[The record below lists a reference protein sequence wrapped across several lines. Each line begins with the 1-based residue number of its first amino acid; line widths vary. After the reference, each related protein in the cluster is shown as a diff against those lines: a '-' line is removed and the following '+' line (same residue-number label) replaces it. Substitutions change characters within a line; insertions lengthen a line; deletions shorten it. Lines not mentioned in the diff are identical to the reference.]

1 MNTQIIAIANQK
13 GGVGKT
19 TTCANLGI
27 GLAQAGKKV
36 LLIDGDP
43 QGSLTISLGNPQPDK
58 LPFTLSD
65 AMGKIL
71 MDQPIRTGEGILH
84 HAEGVDLMPADI
96 QLSGMEVSL
105 VNAMSRETILRQYL
119 DTLKGQY
126 SHILIDCQPSL
137 GMLTVNALA
146 AANRIIIPV
155 QAEYLP
161 AKGLEQLLS
170 TVNKVKRQI
179 NPKLQID
186 GILLTMVDSRTNFAK
201 EISALLRETYGSKI
215 KVFGTE
221 IPHSVRAKEISA
233 EGKSIFAHDPGG
245 KVAEGYRNLTKEV
258 LKLEKQREKIELA
271 SVDDLFSTEEG
282 RQDAKLEKIQEIP
295 LSELHPFKNHP
306 FKVKDDEAMMET
318 ADSIKQYG
326 VLVPA
331 IARPDPEGGYE
342 LVAGHRRHRASELAD
357 KETMPVIV
365 RDLDDDAAT
374 IIMVDSNLQRESL
387 LPSERAFAYKMK
399 LDAMK
404 HQGERVDL
412 TSSQVGTKLRAD
424 EILAQQAGSSR
435 NQIQRYIRLTELIPE
450 LLDMV
455 DEKKIALNPAYE
467 LSFLKK
473 EEQVDLLDAMDSE
486 QATPSL
492 SQAQRLKKYSQEGHL
507 TLDMMRVIMGEEK
520 KSDLDR
526 VTFTSDTLRK
536 YFPKSYTPQRM
547 QETIIKL
554 LEAWQKKRQRDQER

>member
-1 MNTQIIAIANQK
+1 MKSSA
-13 GGVGKT
+13 
-19 TTCANLGI
+19 
-27 GLAQAGKKV
+27 KKV
-36 LLIDGDP
+36 E
-43 QGSLTISLGNPQPDK
+43 
-58 LPFTLSD
+58 LS
-65 AMGKIL
+65 
-71 MDQPIRTGEGILH
+71 
-84 HAEGVDLMPADI
+84 
-96 QLSGMEVSL
+96 
-105 VNAMSRETILRQYL
+105 
-119 DTLKGQY
+119 
-126 SHILIDCQPSL
+126 
-137 GMLTVNALA
+137 
-146 AANRIIIPV
+146 
-155 QAEYLP
+155 
-161 AKGLEQLLS
+161 
-170 TVNKVKRQI
+170 
-179 NPKLQID
+179 
-186 GILLTMVDSRTNFAK
+186 
-201 EISALLRETYGSKI
+201 
-215 KVFGTE
+215 
-221 IPHSVRAKEISA
+221 
-233 EGKSIFAHDPGG
+233 
-245 KVAEGYRNLTKEV
+245 
-258 LKLEKQREKIELA
+258 

-318 ADSIKQYG
+318 ADSVRQYG

-342 LVAGHRRHRASELAD
+342 LVAGHRRHRASELAE

-399 LDAMK
+399 LEAMK
-404 HQGERVDL
+404 HQGERMDL
-412 TSSQVGTKLRAD
+412 TCSQVGNKSAGKKSSEL
-424 EILAQQAGSSR
+424 LAEQVGQSK
-435 NQIQRYIRLTELIPE
+435 NQIFRYIRLTELIPE

-473 EEQVDLLDAMDSE
+473 EEQRDLLDAMDSE
-486 QATPSL
+486 QAIPSL

-520 KSDLDR
+520 KSDLDK

>member
-1 MNTQIIAIANQK
+1 MK
-13 GGVGKT
+13 
-19 TTCANLGI
+19 
-27 GLAQAGKKV
+27 
-36 LLIDGDP
+36 
-43 QGSLTISLGNPQPDK
+43 SS
-58 LPFTLSD
+58 
-65 AMGKIL
+65 
-71 MDQPIRTGEGILH
+71 
-84 HAEGVDLMPADI
+84 
-96 QLSGMEVSL
+96 
-105 VNAMSRETILRQYL
+105 
-119 DTLKGQY
+119 
-126 SHILIDCQPSL
+126 
-137 GMLTVNALA
+137 
-146 AANRIIIPV
+146 
-155 QAEYLP
+155 
-161 AKGLEQLLS
+161 AK
-170 TVNKVKRQI
+170 
-179 NPKLQID
+179 
-186 GILLTMVDSRTNFAK
+186 
-201 EISALLRETYGSKI
+201 
-215 KVFGTE
+215 
-221 IPHSVRAKEISA
+221 
-233 EGKSIFAHDPGG
+233 
-245 KVAEGYRNLTKEV
+245 
-258 LKLEKQREKIELA
+258 KIELA

-326 VLVPA
+326 VLAPA

-342 LVAGHRRHRASELAD
+342 LVAGHRRHRASELAE

-412 TSSQVGTKLRAD
+412 TCSQVGNKLEGKKSS
-424 EILAQQAGSSR
+424 EILAEQVGQSK
-435 NQIQRYIRLTELIPE
+435 NQIFRYIRLTELIPE
-450 LLDMV
+450 LMDMV

>member
-1 MNTQIIAIANQK
+1 MK
-13 GGVGKT
+13 
-19 TTCANLGI
+19 
-27 GLAQAGKKV
+27 
-36 LLIDGDP
+36 
-43 QGSLTISLGNPQPDK
+43 SS
-58 LPFTLSD
+58 
-65 AMGKIL
+65 
-71 MDQPIRTGEGILH
+71 
-84 HAEGVDLMPADI
+84 
-96 QLSGMEVSL
+96 
-105 VNAMSRETILRQYL
+105 
-119 DTLKGQY
+119 
-126 SHILIDCQPSL
+126 
-137 GMLTVNALA
+137 
-146 AANRIIIPV
+146 
-155 QAEYLP
+155 
-161 AKGLEQLLS
+161 AK
-170 TVNKVKRQI
+170 
-179 NPKLQID
+179 
-186 GILLTMVDSRTNFAK
+186 
-201 EISALLRETYGSKI
+201 
-215 KVFGTE
+215 
-221 IPHSVRAKEISA
+221 
-233 EGKSIFAHDPGG
+233 
-245 KVAEGYRNLTKEV
+245 
-258 LKLEKQREKIELA
+258 KIELA

-331 IARPDPEGGYE
+331 IARPDPECGYE
-342 LVAGHRRHRASELAD
+342 MVAGHRRHRASELAEKD
-357 KETMPVIV
+357 TMPVIV

-399 LDAMK
+399 LEAMK

-412 TSSQVGTKLRAD
+412 TCAQVGHKSDGRKSRD
-424 EILAQQAGSSR
+424 ILAEQVGQSK
-435 NQIQRYIRLTELIPE
+435 NQIQRFIRLTELIPE

-473 EEQVDLLDAMDSE
+473 EEQRDLLDAMDSE

-554 LEAWQKKRQRDQER
+554 LEQWQRKRQRDQER

>member
-1 MNTQIIAIANQK
+1 MK
-13 GGVGKT
+13 
-19 TTCANLGI
+19 
-27 GLAQAGKKV
+27 
-36 LLIDGDP
+36 
-43 QGSLTISLGNPQPDK
+43 SS
-58 LPFTLSD
+58 
-65 AMGKIL
+65 
-71 MDQPIRTGEGILH
+71 
-84 HAEGVDLMPADI
+84 
-96 QLSGMEVSL
+96 
-105 VNAMSRETILRQYL
+105 
-119 DTLKGQY
+119 
-126 SHILIDCQPSL
+126 
-137 GMLTVNALA
+137 
-146 AANRIIIPV
+146 
-155 QAEYLP
+155 
-161 AKGLEQLLS
+161 AK
-170 TVNKVKRQI
+170 
-179 NPKLQID
+179 
-186 GILLTMVDSRTNFAK
+186 
-201 EISALLRETYGSKI
+201 
-215 KVFGTE
+215 
-221 IPHSVRAKEISA
+221 
-233 EGKSIFAHDPGG
+233 
-245 KVAEGYRNLTKEV
+245 
-258 LKLEKQREKIELA
+258 KIELA

-295 LSELHPFKNHP
+295 LSELHPFRNHP

-342 LVAGHRRHRASELAD
+342 LVAGHRRRRASELAE
-357 KETMPVIV
+357 KETMPVII

-399 LDAMK
+399 LEAVK
-404 HQGERVDL
+404 HQGTRTDL
-412 TSSQVGTKLRAD
+412 TSRQVGEKSQTSIQKVAD
-424 EILAQQAGSSR
+424 QAGESQR
-435 NQIQRYIRLTELIPE
+435 QVQRYIRLTELIPE
-450 LLDMV
+450 LMDMV

>member
-1 MNTQIIAIANQK
+1 MK
-13 GGVGKT
+13 
-19 TTCANLGI
+19 
-27 GLAQAGKKV
+27 
-36 LLIDGDP
+36 
-43 QGSLTISLGNPQPDK
+43 SS
-58 LPFTLSD
+58 
-65 AMGKIL
+65 
-71 MDQPIRTGEGILH
+71 
-84 HAEGVDLMPADI
+84 
-96 QLSGMEVSL
+96 
-105 VNAMSRETILRQYL
+105 
-119 DTLKGQY
+119 
-126 SHILIDCQPSL
+126 
-137 GMLTVNALA
+137 
-146 AANRIIIPV
+146 
-155 QAEYLP
+155 
-161 AKGLEQLLS
+161 AK
-170 TVNKVKRQI
+170 
-179 NPKLQID
+179 
-186 GILLTMVDSRTNFAK
+186 
-201 EISALLRETYGSKI
+201 
-215 KVFGTE
+215 
-221 IPHSVRAKEISA
+221 
-233 EGKSIFAHDPGG
+233 
-245 KVAEGYRNLTKEV
+245 
-258 LKLEKQREKIELA
+258 KIELA
-271 SVDDLFSTEEG
+271 SVDDLFSTEEV

-412 TSSQVGTKLRAD
+412 TCSQVGNKLEGKKSS
-424 EILAQQAGSSR
+424 EILAEQVGQSK
-435 NQIQRYIRLTELIPE
+435 NQIFRYIRLTELISE
-450 LLDMV
+450 LMDMV
-455 DEKKIALNPAYE
+455 DEKKIALSPAYE